1 MHIIKTD
8 ASAAKNKKSFFLCS
22 AFELGFVN
30 FLQRYFF
37 KEHLVF
43 GARTCIRYAW
53 LTSNL
58 TPGDQVCIKLE
69 ETDQALAY
77 AVLLNNGLGGVI
89 IADKE
94 YPGKVCIKIIN
105 EMLQGFQGSYAV
117 EKFAALQKDADVDYP
132 PLEKM
137 IKCYQ
142 DPKQADKLL
151 QLEASLT
158 ETQTV
163 LTKTMSDV
171 GSAEPADRPGDEA
184 GRADGEE
191 RRHIEGEHGLLQEGQ
206 GDEHQV
212 LQPVLEC
219 RGN

>member
-8 ASAAKNKKSFFLCS
+8 ASSAKNKKSYFLCS

-37 KEHLVF
+37 KEHLIF
-43 GARTCIRYAW
+43 GARTCIRYFA
-53 LTSNL
+53 LNSNL
-58 TPGDQVCIKLE
+58 SPGDQVCIKLE

-77 AVLLNNGLGGVI
+77 AVLTASGIGGVI

-94 YPGKVCIKIIN
+94 YPGKVAIKIIN
-105 EMLQGFQGSYAV
+105 EMLQGFLGMYSA
-117 EKFAALQKDADVDYP
+117 EKFAGLQKDADVDYP

-137 IKCYQ
+137 IKSYQ

-151 QLEASLT
+151 QLEASLS
-158 ETQTV
+158 ETQNV

-171 GSAEPADRPGDEA
+171 A
-184 GRADGEE
+184 
-191 RRHIEGEHGLLQEGQ
+191 
-206 GDEHQV
+206 
-212 LQPVLEC
+212 
-219 RGN
+219 